1 MNINIPYIE
10 VYVAR
15 WALTDAKE
23 TEGSERG
30 WLYAVKAPLHK
41 ALQFHVLLESGASY
55 WGLPISALKTTD
67 EDGWLPLSDTQLWS
81 NISTS
86 VSAVEFNFLR
96 RMACSVRLRN
106 RKTEKGIYRF
116 TIDYEGQGDL
126 SDTPNEHKCAHII
139 ELDSGHLV
147 AYPNNRVVFND
158 SSLVKGNAADRGYK
172 INTTEYLV
180 DETNWSVAESDDF
193 LYTDKEEND

>member
-1 MNINIPYIE
+1 MNINIPCIE

-15 WALTDAKE
+15 WAVTDGKE
-23 TEGSERG
+23 KEGSERG
-30 WLYAVKAPLHK
+30 WLYGAKAPKHK

-67 EDGWLPLSDTQLWS
+67 EGGHLSLSDAQLWS
-81 NISTS
+81 NISTHIS
-86 VSAVEFNFLR
+86 VVEFDFIR
-96 RMACSVRLRN
+96 RMSCSVRLRN
-106 RKTEKGIYRF
+106 GNTEKGIYRF

-158 SSLVKGNAADRGYK
+158 ASLVKGGAKNKGYK
-172 INTTEYLV
+172 INTTEYLI
-180 DETNWSVAESDDF
+180 DETNWSVGEADDY
-193 LYTDKEEND
+193 LYKSEGE

>member
-1 MNINIPYIE
+1 MNINLPYME

-15 WALTDAKE
+15 WAVTDGKKK
-23 TEGSERG
+23 EGSERG
-30 WLYAVKAPLHK
+30 WLYAAKAPHHK

-55 WGLPISALKTTD
+55 WGLPISALKTTE
-67 EDGWLPLSDTQLWS
+67 EDGWLSLSDAQLWS
-81 NISTS
+81 NISTNVS
-86 VSAVEFNFLR
+86 VTEFKFLR

-106 RKTEKGIYRF
+106 GKTEKGIYRF

-158 SSLVKGNAADRGYK
+158 SSLVKGNAAAMGYK

-180 DETNWSVAESDDF
+180 DETNWSVGETDDY
-193 LYTDKEEND
+193 LYRSEEEK

>member
-1 MNINIPYIE
+1 MNINVPCIE

-15 WALTDAKE
+15 WAVTDGQEK
-23 TEGSERG
+23 EGSERG
-30 WLYAVKAPLHK
+30 WLYGAKAPKHK

-67 EDGWLPLSDTQLWS
+67 EGGHLSLSDAQLWS
-81 NISTS
+81 NISTRI
-86 VSAVEFNFLR
+86 SAVEFDFIR
-96 RMACSVRLRN
+96 RMGCAVRLRN
-106 RKTEKGIYRF
+106 GRTEKGIYRF

-158 SSLVKGNAADRGYK
+158 ASLVKGNAASRGYK

-180 DETNWSVAESDDF
+180 DETNWSVGESDDY
-193 LYTDKEEND
+193 LYKTKEEE